1 MKINWSFIEPV
12 RDQATRLR
20 GDYPA
25 QSAIVK
31 LAEQQADIERLREE
45 NVRLRNDLKNAI
57 FSDIAYTKEIERQD
71 VLLREENAR
80 LWDLLDNALGWLD
93 DKEHDKPLMS
103 LDSIRAARAAIL
115 EGGKDD

>member
-20 GDYPA
+20 GDYSA

-80 LWDLLDNALGWLD
+80 LRSILATKVRPPFDDDLAGEPYAAKDRQPEPGGLG
-93 DKEHDKPLMS
+93 
-103 LDSIRAARAAIL
+103 
-115 EGGKDD
+115 